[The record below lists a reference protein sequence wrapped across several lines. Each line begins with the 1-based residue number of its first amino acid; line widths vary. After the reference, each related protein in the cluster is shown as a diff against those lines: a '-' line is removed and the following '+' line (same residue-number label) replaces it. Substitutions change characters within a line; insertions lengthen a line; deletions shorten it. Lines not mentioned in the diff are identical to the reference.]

1 MKLQYT
7 TPFSRLLIIISVLVI
22 LILAGGWFAA
32 ANSTSGAC
40 PGWPVCIPVGLPGW
54 LQLVHRITVG
64 VTLIGMAAL
73 VFEAWRTHRDHP
85 ALLPVVTSVATLF
98 FALIFT
104 GARFSIGQT
113 NGIQW
118 LHSGTVWVF
127 IFAFL
132 VLFIVTGLF
141 SRPQTSTFPSFDVRQ
156 RLRDFVALS
165 KPILVLLLLTTT
177 YAGLVMGYGSF
188 PPLALTFW
196 TMVGG
201 GMAAAG
207 SSAINQYIDRNLD
220 QLMQRTAKRPLA
232 AGRMPPAEGLSFGIA
247 VCIIGVYLVAG
258 FVNFL
263 GAFLSLVGAV
273 YYVVLYSLF
282 LKKATVQNIVIGGGA
297 GAIPP
302 MVGWAAAT
310 GSLDLQAW
318 LLFAIIFF
326 WTPPHFWALAIVRMK
341 DYARAGVP
349 MLPVVRGE
357 KETRQQIF
365 IYTIGLVA
373 LTLVM
378 PILGMTGSIYLAAS
392 LLFGGGLIYT
402 AWRVIKL
409 EGNKVAWRMYRYSS
423 MYLGLIFLAIVLDT
437 VI

>member
-1 MKLQYT
+1 MKLQFST
-7 TPFSRLLIIISVLVI
+7 SFSRLLLIVSVLVV
-22 LILAGGWFAA
+22 LILVGGWQTS
-32 ANSTSGAC
+32 ANSISDAC
-40 PGWPVCIPVGLPGW
+40 PSWPVCIPEGVPGW

-64 VTLIGMAAL
+64 ITLVGMAAL
-73 VFEAWRTHRDHP
+73 VLEAWRAHRDQTI
-85 ALLPVVTSVATLF
+85 LLPLVTSVATLF
-98 FALIFT
+98 FALVFT
-104 GARFSIGQT
+104 GALFSLDQT
-113 NGIQW
+113 ISIRW
-118 LHSGTVWVF
+118 LHSGTVW
-127 IFAFL
+127 IFLCAFVAL
-132 VLFIVTGLF
+132 VVVTGLF
-141 SRPQTSTFPSFDVRQ
+141 SRPQSAVFPPIDVRQ

-165 KPILVLLLLTTT
+165 KPIIVILLLTTT
-177 YAGLVMGYGSF
+177 YAGLVMGYGGF
-188 PPLALTFW
+188 PPFGLTFW
-196 TMVGG
+196 TLVGG

-220 QLMQRTAKRPLA
+220 QLMQRTANRPLA
-232 AGRMPPAEGLSFGIA
+232 AGRMTPAEGLSYGIA
-247 VCIIGVYLVAG
+247 VCILGVYLVAG

-263 GAFLSLVGAV
+263 AALLAFIGAV
-273 YYVVLYSLF
+273 YYVVLYSMF

-326 WTPPHFWALAIVRMK
+326 WTPPHFWALAIVRTK
-341 DYARAGVP
+341 DYARAGIP

-373 LTLVM
+373 LTLVL

-402 AWRVIKL
+402 AWRVIKYG
-409 EGNKVAWRMYRYSS
+409 GNKVAWRMYRFSS
-423 MYLGLIFLAIVLDT
+423 MYLGFIFLAIVLDT